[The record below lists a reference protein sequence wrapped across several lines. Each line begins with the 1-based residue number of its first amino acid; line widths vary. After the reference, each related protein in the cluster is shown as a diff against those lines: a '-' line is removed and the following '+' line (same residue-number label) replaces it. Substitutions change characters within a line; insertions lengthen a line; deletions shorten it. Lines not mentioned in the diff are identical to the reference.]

1 MTKRNKKDKVRLK
14 SGVISGALA
23 LSMGLSLL
31 SSGGGI
37 EAARSAR
44 DDVIPHIE
52 YIDHRSGKIE
62 YKLPGITSR
71 HLWQLSQKSVVV
83 NGRTLSESAVVMN
96 EVTYL
101 PLRAFANSLGQAKVS
116 YNKSTRTATLEMNGL
131 YLTSTDG
138 GFVTYANDRP
148 LFSFSPNVLM
158 SNGRMY
164 VPASALTKALGV
176 VITSNTGSTI
186 TVSGSYSPL
195 THASKFYREDEVFW
209 LSRIITAESSGE
221 SLLGQIAVGD
231 VILNRVKSNQYPN
244 TIWGVIFDRKYGVQF
259 SPVLDGRI
267 YNTPTYTSTL
277 AAKICLEGTSL
288 SDDAI
293 FFLNPRTAQSSW
305 IIKSRDYAYTIGG
318 HDFYL

>member
-31 SSGGGI
+31 PSGGGI
-37 EAARSAR
+37 EAAQSAR
-44 DDVIPHIE
+44 DDVIPHSE
-52 YIDHRSGKIE
+52 YIDHRSNKIE

-71 HLWQLSQKSVVV
+71 HLWQLSKKSVIV
-83 NGRTLSESAVVMN
+83 NGRTLSEPAVVMN

-138 GFVTYANDRP
+138 GFVTYANNRP

-176 VITSNTGSTI
+176 VITSNTDSTI
-186 TVSGSYSPL
+186 TGQL
-195 THASKFYREDEVFW
+195 LASHT
-209 LSRIITAESSGE
+209 RIK
-221 SLLGQIAVGD
+221 
-231 VILNRVKSNQYPN
+231 IL
-244 TIWGVIFDRKYGVQF
+244 
-259 SPVLDGRI
+259 
-267 YNTPTYTSTL
+267 
-277 AAKICLEGTSL
+277 
-288 SDDAI
+288 
-293 FFLNPRTAQSSW
+293 PR
-305 IIKSRDYAYTIGG
+305 G
-318 HDFYL
+318 